1 MSHLAVRRFGPFS
14 VFQIRTAAPKAE
26 VMGADPA
33 EAVDRIGRMERAKTR
48 EEVVA
53 GVAEITFWW
62 LTTRRQKLVELQ
74 HESMA
79 VNPFMAPLLMSLGGM
94 FDFEEL
100 AEYLVGGHSLQ
111 GNATGFGKLVDE
123 KILPRVFE
131 TTKLDRAFRRS
142 TPPYERS
149 KYDEIDHIVWHGDK
163 KALLS
168 VKAGRW
174 TIQLTMAVQLNHA
187 FAHIKSDIENGVL
200 DADEIVVGVFYGSAD
215 GLTDKYRI
223 IRGINTGATHDVE
236 DLTDLVRVVT
246 GNDFWTWLNFGEP
259 STQEWVM
266 DGILQGRTQA
276 EEAFPDLRDLGF
288 RYRERFVET
297 YAEFV
302 NAQGEIDWQGILK
315 KING

>member
-1 MSHLAVRRFGPFS
+1 
-14 VFQIRTAAPKAE
+14 
-26 VMGADPA
+26 
-33 EAVDRIGRMERAKTR
+33 MERPKTQ
-48 EEVVA
+48 EEIVN

-62 LTTRRQKLVELQ
+62 LKTRRQKLVELQ

-94 FDFEEL
+94 FDFDEL

-111 GNATGFGKLVDE
+111 GNSTGFGKLVDE

-131 TTKLDRAFRRS
+131 TTKLDRAFRQS
-142 TPPYERS
+142 THPYELS
-149 KYDEIDHIVWHGDK
+149 QYDEIDHIVSHGDR

-168 VKAGRW
+168 LKAGRW
-174 TIQLTMAVQLNHA
+174 TIQLTMAVQLNHS
-187 FAHIKSDIENGVL
+187 FAHIQKDLKNGEL
-200 DADEIVVGVFYGSAD
+200 DVDEIVVGVFYGDAE

-246 GNDFWTWLNFGEP
+246 GYEFWAWLNFDEL
-259 STQEWVM
+259 STQTWVM
-266 DGILQGRTQA
+266 DGILEGRARA
-276 EEAFPDLRDLGF
+276 EKTFPDLRELGLK
-288 RYRERFVET
+288 YRERFVDT

-302 NAQGEIDWQGILK
+302 NAEGEIHWHGILK